1 VALDLLHHAVGRA
14 AEREG
19 AGVVLVGGA
28 DDLIEEATRLRADGV
43 TVVGVPRDCPDPDAV
58 ALADGRRHVVRRE
71 GDGWMVRD
79 VISGT
84 RSELGDLGAGPWT

>member
-1 VALDLLHHAVGRA
+1 
-14 AEREG
+14 REG

-43 TVVGVPRDCPDPDAV
+43 AVVGVPRDCPDPDAV

-84 RSELGDLGAGPWT
+84 RSGLGDLGAGPWT